1 MASVYMICRERKMVR
16 LLGRISD
23 KRIFFED
30 SKTIIDHGSTAAIGA
45 GGEQTVH
52 THFKSILRGWAA
64 PRKGLTACYI
74 NVTSGGWM
82 AVKEDATLAAGAT
95 IDWFAIGTTA

>member
-1 MASVYMICRERKMVR
+1 MVR

-23 KRIFFED
+23 KRLFFED
-30 SKTIIDHGSTAAIGA
+30 SKTIIDYGSTATIGA

-64 PRKGLTACYI
+64 VRNTGATVQAKI

-82 AVKEDATLAAGAT
+82 SIKEDTTSSAGLT
-95 IDWFAIGTTA
+95 VDWFAIGTTA

>member
-1 MASVYMICRERKMVR
+1 MVR

-23 KRIFFED
+23 KRIFFEN
-30 SKTIIDHGSTAAIGA
+30 SYTIIDHGVTTLIGA

-52 THFKSILRGWAA
+52 THFKSILRGWLAIKDAA
-64 PRKGLTACYI
+64 ATVQAKI

-82 AVKEDATLAAGAT
+82 SIEEAASSSAGVT
-95 IDWFAIGTTA
+95 VEWFAIGTTA